1 VPGLAI
7 GFEHSFIHQVADFL
21 NSLDEKETDRTD
33 FEDAMQTER
42 VVNAVLRSA
51 KSGKWESLGKSRI
64 DLCLRTWSELGI
76 TGILTGVSKLP
87 NLIWSGRYT
96 V

>member
-1 VPGLAI
+1 M
-7 GFEHSFIHQVADFL
+7 
-21 NSLDEKETDRTD
+21 KKKRTEPTS
-33 FEDAMQTER
+33 EDAMQTER

-51 KSGKWESLGKSRI
+51 KSGKWESLGKNPI

-76 TGILTGVSKLP
+76 TGVLTGVSKLP

>member
-42 VVNAVLRSA
+42 VVNAVLPFA
-51 KSGKWESLGKSRI
+51 KSDKWESLVKVAWTFAFAPGLSSAS
-64 DLCLRTWSELGI
+64 L
-76 TGILTGVSKLP
+76 VS
-87 NLIWSGRYT
+87 
-96 V
+96 